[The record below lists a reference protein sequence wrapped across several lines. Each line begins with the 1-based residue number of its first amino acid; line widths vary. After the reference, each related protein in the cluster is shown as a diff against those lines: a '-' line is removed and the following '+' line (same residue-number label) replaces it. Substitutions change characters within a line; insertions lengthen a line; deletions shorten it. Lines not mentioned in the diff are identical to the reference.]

1 MKLNFDIDRNLAVVS
16 GNAGSRT
23 IRGKAV
29 ELLGLLV
36 VNPPE
41 TYVTRDA
48 VHQLP
53 SWRGMTV
60 ESVGKQA
67 ARIADGLADAGLA
80 VIEFK
85 QKTNGWRLPPALHQ
99 QLSRST
105 ISAAT
110 TLLAGQN
117 WNRWERFG
125 TVPHKELTDWMIAIT
140 EATVSMTLGE
150 SKLGYEQVRSAYG
163 ATGNADLLAIANV
176 FSTRIGQRL
185 AVPHL
190 PIPAR
195 DLKNCSPFE
204 IAIESRRL
212 ASYATRSNSRS
223 WGKFQKK
230 LEYILS
236 LVADG
241 GDFTT
246 RAIVLNA
253 LALLYRRT
261 GDLENALRHIKE
273 TVPLAVL
280 NGDVHFIQNVMF
292 NLANILSELARR
304 NPEFDPWNCHVTLLE
319 GELNLR
325 QRAGIG
331 NDSAQTELLLAF
343 LCMENANLEG
353 ALHYL
358 ALSDAIIRINNSVPD
373 RALYHR
379 IMGLCHANEI
389 AFDLKN
395 ADLALQQLTRSYEL
409 FSKAGNIASAAVVR
423 AEMEKLPASVS

>member
-1 MKLNFDIDRNLAVVS
+1 
-16 GNAGSRT
+16 
-23 IRGKAV
+23 V

-36 VNPPE
+36 VNSPE

-53 SWRGMTV
+53 SWSGMTL

-67 ARIADGLADAGLA
+67 ARIADGLAI
-80 VIEFK
+80 IEFK

-99 QLSRST
+99 GLPRPVVT
-105 ISAAT
+105 AAT

-117 WNRWERFG
+117 WHRWERFG
-125 TVPHKELTDWMIAIT
+125 AVPQKELADWMIGIT
-140 EATVSMTLGE
+140 DATVSMMLGE
-150 SKLGYEQVRSAYG
+150 AKKGYDQVRGAYS

-185 AVPHL
+185 TVPHL

-195 DLKNCSPFE
+195 DLKNSSPFE

-212 ASYATRSNSRS
+212 AAYATRSNSGS
-223 WGKFQKK
+223 WVKFQRK

-253 LALLYRRT
+253 LAILYRRT
-261 GDLENALRHIKE
+261 GNLEKALRHIKE
-273 TVPLAVL
+273 AVPLAVL
-280 NGDVHFIQNVMF
+280 NGDVFFIQNVMF
-292 NLANILSELARR
+292 NLANILSELARN
-304 NPEFDPWNCHVTLLE
+304 NPEVDPWNTHVALLE
-319 GELNLR
+319 AEIKLR
-325 QRAGIG
+325 QRAGMG
-331 NDSAQTELLLAF
+331 NDSAQTELLLAY

-358 ALSDAIIRINNSVPD
+358 KCSDAIIKINKSVSD

-379 IMGLCHANEI
+379 IMGLYYAKQISVDTDNRI
-389 AFDLKN
+389 
-395 ADLALQQLTRSYEL
+395 LAHQELTRSHGL
-409 FSKAGNIASAAVVR
+409 FTKVGNIASGAVVFT
-423 AEMEKLPASVS
+423 EMAHL